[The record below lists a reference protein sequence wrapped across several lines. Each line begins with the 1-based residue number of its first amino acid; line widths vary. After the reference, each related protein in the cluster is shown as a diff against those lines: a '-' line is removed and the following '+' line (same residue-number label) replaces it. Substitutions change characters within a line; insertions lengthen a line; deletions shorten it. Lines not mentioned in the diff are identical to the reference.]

1 MRAEPMRRGSWGPR
15 DEAPDFA
22 PDSVSPALLARLTA
36 GWRQLCEDERDSVIA
51 ATLVAADLARLGA
64 PAAVLGA
71 ASRVIEDEIRHV
83 AVCSDVLARL
93 GAAAADVPAAARRK
107 PDAGGEAA
115 VRVARTLFAGFA
127 VGEPMS
133 AACFAAARKR
143 ARVPLF
149 HWAFTELLRDEIRHG
164 AFGIAAG
171 EWLVRDWR
179 ASDRASLLWP
189 ACVAEMES
197 FERRLGGPV
206 PADEAP
212 RPASPAS
219 SAVGLLST
227 SESCEAAVAAI
238 PRWVLPPLERLGIVP
253 R

>member
-1 MRAEPMRRGSWGPR
+1 MTRTDPLRRASWRPR
-15 DEAPDFA
+15 HEAPDFS
-22 PDSVSPALLARLTA
+22 PDAVDADLLARLTA

-51 ATLVAADLARLGA
+51 VTFAAADLARLGA

-83 AVCSDVLARL
+83 AVCEAVLGRL
-93 GAAAADVPAAARRK
+93 GASAGEVPVAERRTAATDGDP
-107 PDAGGEAA
+107 A
-115 VRVARTLFAGFA
+115 VRTARAMLGGFA

-149 HWAFTELLRDEIRHG
+149 HWALTELLRDEIRHG
-164 AFGIAAG
+164 AFGITAG
-171 EWLVRDWR
+171 AWLVRNWS
-179 ASDRASLLWP
+179 ATERASLWP
-189 ACVAEMES
+189 VCVAEMDD

-206 PADEAP
+206 QSDDVGAP
-212 RPASPAS
+212 P
-219 SAVGLLST
+219 SAWSDVGLLST
-227 SESCEAAVAAI
+227 NEGCEAAVAAI
-238 PRWVLPPLERLGIVP
+238 PRWVLPPLRRLGIAP

>member
-1 MRAEPMRRGSWGPR
+1 MRSVEPMRRASWRPR
-15 DEAPDFA
+15 HEAPDFA
-22 PDSVSPALLARLTA
+22 PVSVDADVLAKLTA
-36 GWRQLCEDERDSVIA
+36 GWQRLCEDERDSVIA
-51 ATLVAADLARLGA
+51 ATFVAADLARVGA

-83 AVCSDVLARL
+83 AVCSDVLDRL
-93 GAAAADVPAAARRK
+93 GAVARDVPAAQRRQ
-107 PDAGGEAA
+107 AGGDGDPEG
-115 VRVARTLFAGFA
+115 RIARTLFAGFA

-164 AFGIAAG
+164 NFGITAG
-171 EWLVRDWR
+171 EWLVRNWSASER
-179 ASDRASLLWP
+179 ASLWP
-189 ACVAEMES
+189 ACVAEMEH
-197 FERRLGGPV
+197 FERLLGGPV
-206 PADEAP
+206 HENQAAP
-212 RPASPAS
+212 PPSPAA

-238 PRWVLPPLERLGIVP
+238 PRWVLPPLQRLGIAP